1 MSNHNDYSFMK
12 TGFNPV
18 RQEPKLDE
26 MDDMYIASLLTLFTS
41 NSIVNAS
48 DYSDLCG
55 RNGVT
60 KEDMRYGLIF
70 EVFEFLNN
78 PNLVNDLKEVEKQ
91 LEYEYS
97 DDEDEDE
104 DIDNIFN
111 DKNMDEFTRIDYD
124 KIDGLEDEEIEFVN
138 KMHKY
143 YDEWYDWVPKNELEI
158 ILKNAIDKTKNIK

>member
-18 RQEPKLDE
+18 RQESKLDE
-26 MDDMYIASLLTLFTS
+26 MDEMYIASLLTLFTS

-97 DDEDEDE
+97 DDEDED
-104 DIDNIFN
+104 IDNIFN
-111 DKNMDEFTRIDYD
+111 DKNIDKFTRIDYD
-124 KIDGLEDEEIEFVN
+124 KIDRLEDEEIEFVN

-143 YDEWYDWVPKNELEI
+143 YDEWDDWVPKNELEI
-158 ILKNAIDKTKNIK
+158 ILKNAIDKTKNI

>member
-26 MDDMYIASLLTLFTS
+26 MDEMYIASLLTLFTS

-55 RNGVT
+55 RNCVT

-97 DDEDEDE
+97 DED
-104 DIDNIFN
+104 
-111 DKNMDEFTRIDYD
+111 
-124 KIDGLEDEEIEFVN
+124 
-138 KMHKY
+138 
-143 YDEWYDWVPKNELEI
+143 
-158 ILKNAIDKTKNIK
+158 

>member
-1 MSNHNDYSFMK
+1 MK

-18 RQEPKLDE
+18 RQDPELDE
-26 MDDMYIASLLTLFTS
+26 MDDMDEMYIASLLTLFTS

-97 DDEDEDE
+97 DDEDED
-104 DIDNIFN
+104 IDNIFN
-111 DKNMDEFTRIDYD
+111 DKNMDEFTRIDSD

-143 YDEWYDWVPKNELEI
+143 YDEWDDWVPKNELEI
-158 ILKNAIDKTKNIK
+158 ILKNAIDKTTNI

>member
-1 MSNHNDYSFMK
+1 MSKENDYSFMK

-18 RQEPKLDE
+18 RQDPELDE

-48 DYSDLCG
+48 DYCELCG

-60 KEDMRYGLIF
+60 KEDMRYGLIY

-78 PNLVNDLKEVEKQ
+78 PNLVDDLREVEKQ
-91 LEYEYS
+91 LEDEYS
-97 DDEDEDE
+97 EDE
-104 DIDNIFN
+104 DIETMLDDNI
-111 DKNMDEFTRIDYD
+111 
-124 KIDGLEDEEIEFVN
+124 EDFYRVDNIEELDDNEKGFVN

-143 YDEWYDWVPKNELEI
+143 YDDWDDWEPTNELEK
-158 ILKNAIDKTKNIK
+158 ILKNAIDKTKNI